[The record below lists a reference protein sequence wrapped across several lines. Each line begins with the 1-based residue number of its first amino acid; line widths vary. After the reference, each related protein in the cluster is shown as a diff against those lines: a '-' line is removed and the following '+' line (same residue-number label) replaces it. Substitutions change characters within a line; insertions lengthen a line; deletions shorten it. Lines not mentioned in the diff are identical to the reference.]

1 MSDTNSYVIKNVD
14 ALYPKINQTY
24 KFDRNAG
31 ANGKS
36 VPCDP
41 SLDGAAYSLNF
52 KMSQD
57 QAKELYNAM
66 NQSFV
71 NADRRT
77 DKWDKKLAMPF
88 HKEEAEGEAIWIGK
102 TTLKGAYNKQ
112 LTTPPKQFDSKN
124 TALPDDLL
132 LTSNSTV
139 NISGQFVPYGP
150 SDRSDGGGVSLR
162 LRAVQVIAYV
172 PMADRSPFDVVTDG
186 FDSGGA
192 IEKPEPS
199 ADELFPAEE
208 APAPKQEAVS
218 DDVFEEPKVKKSNS
232 KPEPKPKNDDDLGA
246 LLDEFDD

>member
-52 KMSQD
+52 KMTQQ
-57 QAKELYNAM
+57 QAKELYKAM
-66 NQSFV
+66 NDSFL

-77 DKWDKKLAMPF
+77 AKWADKLQMPF
-88 HKEEAEGEAIWIGK
+88 HKEETEGDVWVGK

-112 LTTPPKQFDSKN
+112 LTTRPKQFDSKN
-124 TALPDDLL
+124 TALPEDFL

-139 NISGQFVPYGP
+139 NISVQLVPYGP
-150 SDRSDGGGVSLR
+150 SDRSEGGGVSLR
-162 LRAVQVIAYV
+162 LRAVQVIKYI
-172 PMADRSPFDVVTDG
+172 PMADRSPFDVVDDG
-186 FDSGGA
+186 FDGGSTTDSKETPA
-192 IEKPEPS
+192 E
-199 ADELFPAEE
+199 ELFPVEDT
-208 APAPKQEAVS
+208 PPPKPQAVS
-218 DDVFEEPKVKKSNS
+218 DDVFDEPKVKKTNT
-232 KPEPKPKNDDDLGA
+232 KADPKPKNDDDLGA